1 MLDETSVMSIS
12 ELIFEKLT
20 MVVIDLMIK
29 LGLAVI
35 FLLFGI
41 RWLLSL

>member
-12 ELIFEKLT
+12 ELIFEKFT
-20 MVVIDLMIK
+20 MVVIDLTVK